1 MIHVAAHT
9 HTHTHTHTH
18 EQLCEL
24 EDQRNQLA
32 TETEELKTEVSE
44 SMNRSMSASMTAEH
58 SSQELDKLRHETQT
72 LRRHLES
79 SQRSVKETDGL
90 QQELRIALD
99 RNQRLEFDL
108 RSVHDDLK
116 EARAAVDSVGDVS
129 AKMQEVRRQ
138 AVLQNQ
144 EMQRVM
150 AAAMETAA
158 QTENKLQHELL
169 TAEQAQK
176 TLADQ
181 AQRAATELK
190 FLKQQLDSAQ
200 QQQEQV
206 HLQNTDALKRMAESH
221 VVSERLKNENATL
234 VHRCDAQQHELA
246 LRDQDNGDVCVRVS
260 VYVCLYTIYSVLCVL
275 CIKYTYAYILLT
287 LMPIYVYTVYICLNV
302 YV

>member
-1 MIHVAAHT
+1 
-9 HTHTHTHTH
+9 
-18 EQLCEL
+18 
-24 EDQRNQLA
+24 
-32 TETEELKTEVSE
+32 
-44 SMNRSMSASMTAEH
+44 MNRSMSASMTAEH

-116 EARAAVDSVGDVS
+116 EARAAVDSVGDLS

-144 EMQRVM
+144 EMQSVM

-200 QQQEQV
+200 QQQEHV

-221 VVSERLKNENATL
+221 VVGERLKNENATL

-246 LRDQDNGDVCVRVS
+246 LRDQENGDVCVRG
-260 VYVCLYTIYSVLCVL
+260 C
-275 CIKYTYAYILLT
+275 
-287 LMPIYVYTVYICLNV
+287 VYTVYECLYTMGWLRLV
-302 YV
+302 GCLKI